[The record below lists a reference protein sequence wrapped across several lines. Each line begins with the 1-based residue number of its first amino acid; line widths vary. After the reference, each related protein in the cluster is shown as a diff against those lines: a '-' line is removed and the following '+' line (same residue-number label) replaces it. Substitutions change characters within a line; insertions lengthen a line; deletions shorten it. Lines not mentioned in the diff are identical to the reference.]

1 MLTYKETTK
10 VLNSFSKAVVNA
22 AKRNLKKKKHNVTSS
37 LYKSIKGRINK
48 RKRTSIMT
56 LEFFMNKYGK
66 FLDKGVKGTKS
77 NYIENK
83 SSPYSFNKNKKSI
96 GSKNIESWVKKRNL
110 RFRNKKSGRFE
121 RGTVKSLTFLIA
133 RSIHEKGIKR
143 SMFFTKALSVRYKL
157 LPKKIATSLATDI
170 VADFTRGLKKTS
182 KLPKK

>member
-10 VLNSFSKAVVNA
+10 VLKAFSRQVVNA
-22 AKRNLKKKKHNVTSS
+22 SKRELKRKKHNVTSS
-37 LYKSIKGRINK
+37 LYKSIKGSINK

-56 LEFFMNKYGK
+56 LEFFMNKYGR

-110 RFRNKKSGRFE
+110 RFRNKKTGRFE

-143 SMFFTKALSVRYKL
+143 SMFFTKPLMQRYKL
-157 LPKKIATSLATDI
+157 LPAKLTTSLATDI
-170 VADFTRGLKKTS
+170 MNDLKRQLPKTNKLKK
-182 KLPKK
+182 